1 MDSVSMISTV
11 VGARENA
18 TANERQVAVAVNAA
32 RTEKAAVATLLNA
45 LEQSSAYSASGQVS
59 TGGVGTRFAASA

>member
-1 MDSVSMISTV
+1 MISTV

-59 TGGVGTRFAASA
+59 AGGVGTRFAASA